1 MRTAGV
7 GAVEDGAAAVTTAQ
21 AAWLVI
27 AADCPGN
34 QGLLRLAVIAGPAAM
49 IVAYVLI
56 VREVARGHSGSNV
69 VLDCCLRARNRPRSR
84 RTRKGRGLG
93 RSRNRVTSD
102 YVGGRRKSHRG
113 ADQTACARPR
123 SDHERPGDAGGDAW
137 ALVLLFFILGVT
149 GSCLD

>member
-1 MRTAGV
+1 VRTAGV

-49 IVAYVLI
+49 IVAYVFV

-69 VLDCCLRARNRPRSR
+69 VLIAVYVL
-84 RTRKGRGLG
+84 GIGLG
-93 RSRNRVTSD
+93 I
-102 YVGGRRKSHRG
+102 G
-113 ADQTACARPR
+113 
-123 SDHERPGDAGGDAW
+123 
-137 ALVLLFFILGVT
+137 ALVKDVGFAADEVALLAITSAVV
-149 GSCLD
+149 GSLIGALTKPRAPSA